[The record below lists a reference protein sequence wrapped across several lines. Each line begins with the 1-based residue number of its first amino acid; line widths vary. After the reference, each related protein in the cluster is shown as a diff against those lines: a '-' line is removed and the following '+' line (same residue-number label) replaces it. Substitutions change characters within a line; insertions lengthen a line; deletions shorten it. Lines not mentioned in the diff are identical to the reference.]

1 MLGDFYTKPLQGSL
15 YIKFRNVILGITKA
29 EYIDFKSAYYEAKAA
44 KKSATSKTNNDG

>member
-15 YIKFRNVILGITKA
+15 YVKFRNGILGITEA
-29 EYIDFKSAYYEAKAA
+29 EYIDFKRAYYEAKAA